1 MPGRRAAGE
10 RAAGRAQATRAT
22 LLAAARDVFA
32 AGGFADANITDV
44 VAKAGAS
51 VGSLYHHFGGKA
63 DLYLALF
70 DDYQAS
76 QEHRAAE
83 AVRAARLDG
92 ETDTMQLFLVGATA
106 YLRGCWEERELA
118 RVFLD
123 GGGPPG
129 FELIARRRYREW
141 VRVNAALLNTE
152 DQPLGETLVVVLTSV
167 VAEAG
172 REVAVQETEDGGDA
186 PRGGVRRAAR
196 PGRHRLS
203 HPTGCGSPGP
213 RWTTS
218 SVGRR
223 RGPQV
228 APRRVRVGVAEADD
242 ADDVMVVGY
251 AERSAELR
259 DDLRLHPDEQRAE
272 ALVDRLQQHQQRDHA
287 GVDVPE
293 RHRPARLVAVGP
305 ALVLAGRSGRGRPAC
320 TTTSRRSPVRA

>member
-1 MPGRRAAGE
+1 VSSRRTAGE
-10 RAAGRAQATRAT
+10 RAGGRAQATRAT

-76 QEHRAAE
+76 QEQRAAE
-83 AVRAARLDG
+83 AVRAARLQG
-92 ETDTMQLFLVGATA
+92 MTDTLQLFLVGATA
-106 YLRGCWEERELA
+106 YLRGCWDERELA

-141 VRVNAALLNTE
+141 VRVNTALLNTE

-172 REVAVQETEDGGDA
+172 REVAVQDSEE
-186 PRGGVRRAAR
+186 AAMR
-196 PGRHRLS
+196 LAAEFVELLGRIG
-203 HPTGCGSPGP
+203 TG
-213 RWTTS
+213 
-218 SVGRR
+218 
-223 RGPQV
+223 
-228 APRRVRVGVAEADD
+228 
-242 ADDVMVVGY
+242 
-251 AERSAELR
+251 
-259 DDLRLHPDEQRAE
+259 
-272 ALVDRLQQHQQRDHA
+272 
-287 GVDVPE
+287 
-293 RHRPARLVAVGP
+293 
-305 ALVLAGRSGRGRPAC
+305 
-320 TTTSRRSPVRA
+320 

>member
-1 MPGRRAAGE
+1 
-10 RAAGRAQATRAT
+10 
-22 LLAAARDVFA
+22 LLSAARDVFA

-83 AVRAARLDG
+83 AVRAARVKG
-92 ETDTMQLFLVGATA
+92 MTDTLQLFLVGATA

-141 VRVNAALLNTE
+141 VRVNTALLNTE
-152 DQPLGETLVVVLTSV
+152 DQPLGDTLVVVLTSV

-172 REVAVQETEDGGDA
+172 REVAVQETEESAMRLADEFVELLARIGG
-186 PRGGVRRAAR
+186 
-196 PGRHRLS
+196 
-203 HPTGCGSPGP
+203 
-213 RWTTS
+213 
-218 SVGRR
+218 
-223 RGPQV
+223 
-228 APRRVRVGVAEADD
+228 
-242 ADDVMVVGY
+242 
-251 AERSAELR
+251 
-259 DDLRLHPDEQRAE
+259 
-272 ALVDRLQQHQQRDHA
+272 
-287 GVDVPE
+287 
-293 RHRPARLVAVGP
+293 
-305 ALVLAGRSGRGRPAC
+305 
-320 TTTSRRSPVRA
+320 

>member
-1 MPGRRAAGE
+1 VPGRRIDGE
-10 RAAGRAQATRAT
+10 RGGGRAQATRAT

-44 VAKAGAS
+44 VARAGAS

-70 DDYQAS
+70 DDYQAN

-83 AVRAARLDG
+83 AVRAARLQG
-92 ETDTMQLFLVGATA
+92 MSDTMQLWLVGATA

-141 VRVNAALLNTE
+141 VRVNTALLNNE

-172 REVAVQETEDGGDA
+172 REVAVQETEE
-186 PRGGVRRAAR
+186 AAM
-196 PGRHRLS
+196 RLAAEFVELL
-203 HPTGCGSPGP
+203 G
-213 RWTTS
+213 
-218 SVGRR
+218 
-223 RGPQV
+223 
-228 APRRVRVGVAEADD
+228 RVG
-242 ADDVMVVGY
+242 
-251 AERSAELR
+251 
-259 DDLRLHPDEQRAE
+259 
-272 ALVDRLQQHQQRDHA
+272 
-287 GVDVPE
+287 
-293 RHRPARLVAVGP
+293 
-305 ALVLAGRSGRGRPAC
+305 SG
-320 TTTSRRSPVRA
+320 